1 MLFLCRS
8 RSCSVAQPSPFLSLS
23 HLCVVPAVVVV
34 GDHAPLQ
41 PWPGDRVQP
50 HPPSAPATEAPA
62 RALALFHSDSQITR
76 IPRPLPLRRPD
87 PLEFAEHRICPG
99 RGPCPRIRPGEIIFF
114 IVSVGEAG
122 SHLMYLSFYLRWV
135 SSVLDLHVSWQFQ
148 VCSLYSFGTA
158 DLAAWLD
165 PDVYHLC

>member
-114 IVSVGEAG
+114 IVSVD
-122 SHLMYLSFYLRWV
+122 LS
-135 SSVLDLHVSWQFQ
+135 
-148 VCSLYSFGTA
+148 
-158 DLAAWLD
+158 
-165 PDVYHLC
+165 